1 MTYGAK
7 TWEKPHR
14 DPSLDVVQSK
24 PHSKVYPI
32 GVTTCRTKDKEDKDT
47 GRQATYTKEDHTN
60 VLFPR
65 PRYDLLDSLERRYT
79 LPLCVPIALVNS
91 GHQ

>member
-1 MTYGAK
+1 MPHLVLAGTLVVNRATRGAK

-32 GVTTCRTKDKEDKDT
+32 GVTTQRK
-47 GRQATYTKEDHTN
+47 TN
-60 VLFPR
+60 KYPVAR
-65 PRYDLLDSLERRYT
+65 PRYDVL
-79 LPLCVPIALVNS
+79 
-91 GHQ
+91 G